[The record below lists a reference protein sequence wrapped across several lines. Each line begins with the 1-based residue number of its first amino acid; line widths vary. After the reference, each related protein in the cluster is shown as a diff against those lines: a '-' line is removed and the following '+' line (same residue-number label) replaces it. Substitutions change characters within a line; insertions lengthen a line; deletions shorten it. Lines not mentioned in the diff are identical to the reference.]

1 MYGITGIVG
10 NDKKYLTK
18 SIKKISGRGRA
29 YVVQNLS
36 ADKYIA
42 LSFTKTNKNP
52 QPVHFFIDECSGD
65 FCLFYGILYDKST
78 IYKFLGTS
86 AISDD
91 AELIMKL
98 YKKIGAKFI
107 KHLDGS
113 FVIVFGTKGKLS
125 LISDYFG
132 TKTLYYSAPLN
143 DYFVFSSSLQS
154 ILRYVKK
161 AKISERALAS
171 YLQYRF
177 VAHPLTIFEN
187 IYKISP
193 KQIIQIGNKIIKK
206 QYTKDVVSSKSLKDW
221 AQIVADCHSDKT
233 GLLLSGGLDSSILAS
248 LTEPVKAFTISY
260 ETQHSDTDLSCAKLV
275 ATKFGHTN
283 NVVKMESCD
292 ILSAL
297 NASICQ
303 LEEPLYSTISASSAF
318 LAKAAKK
325 SVNAII
331 TGDGADELFI
341 GYNYIRTALNNK
353 KNEIEEYKKQI
364 SWCDEKMLQ
373 TLFVKNIQQIDLI
386 KKANSA
392 LDIIMNFEQNYR
404 LPNYHLFRLEKI
416 MTANN
421 IIACTPFLSEQML
434 NYVSAFTNKTL
445 YTTPPKKHLSQP
457 FANALPMD
465 VITRQKQPF
474 PAPFIIWIDTCLR
487 KDIIKT
493 FSNKNL
499 TRNLGINCGNLLNLA
514 HKQEKQY
521 HDYTT
526 IWGFYML
533 LKWLK
538 RFKRYIAQ

>member
-42 LSFTKTNKNP
+42 LSFTKTNKTP

-132 TKTLYYSAPLN
+132 TKTLYYSAPPN

-206 QYTKDVVSSKSLKDW
+206 QYTKDVVSSKSLKD
-221 AQIVADCHSDKT
+221 CHSDKT

-275 ATKFGHTN
+275 AAKFSHKH
-283 NVVKMESCD
+283 NVVKMKSRD

-297 NASICQ
+297 NSSICQ
-303 LEEPLYSTISASSAF
+303 LEEPMYSTISASSNF
-318 LAKAAKK
+318 LANKAKK
-325 SVNAII
+325 SVSTMI

-341 GYNYIRTALNNK
+341 GYNYIRTALNSQN
-353 KNEIEEYKKQI
+353 NEIEEYKKQI
-364 SWCDEKMLQ
+364 SWCDELLCKQL
-373 TLFVKNIQQIDLI
+373 LGKNIKHIDLI
-386 KKANSA
+386 KDTTAP
-392 LDIIMNFEQNYR
+392 LDSILDFEQNYR
-404 LPNYHLFRLEKI
+404 LPNYHLSRLEKI
-416 MTANN
+416 MAANN

-457 FANALPMD
+457 FVDVLP
-465 VITRQKQPF
+465 VEITTRQKQPF
-474 PAPFIIWIDTCLR
+474 PAPFITWIDTCLQ

-493 FSNKNL
+493 FSNKKL
-499 TRNLGINCGNLLNLA
+499 TCKLGINHRHLLDLA
-514 HKQEKQY
+514 YKQEKQY

-533 LKWLK
+533 LLWVKK
-538 RFKRYIAQ
+538 FYKHIV

>member
-10 NDKKYLTK
+10 NNKNQVIK
-18 SIKKISGRGRA
+18 SIKKISGCGRI

-36 ADKYIA
+36 ADKYVA
-42 LSFTKTNKNP
+42 LSFNKTNRTPK
-52 QPVHFFIDECSGD
+52 PVYFFQDTQSGD
-65 FCLFYGILYDKST
+65 FCLFYGILYNKST
-78 IYKFLGTS
+78 IYKLLGTC
-86 AISDD
+86 ATLND
-91 AELIMKL
+91 AQLVMRL
-98 YKKIGAKFI
+98 YKKMGSKFI
-107 KHLDGS
+107 KSLDGS
-113 FVIVFGTKGKLS
+113 FVIILGTKGKLS

-132 TKTLYYSAPLN
+132 TKNLYYSQTSN

-161 AKISERALAS
+161 SKISEQALAS

-177 VAHPLTIFEN
+177 VAHPLTMFEN
-187 IYKISP
+187 IYKLSP
-193 KQIIQIGNKIIKK
+193 KQTVQIGNKTVKRHYK
-206 QYTKDVVSSKSLKDW
+206 RDVAPSKSLKNW
-221 AQIVADCHSDKT
+221 AQTVANCCSDKT

-248 LTEPVKAFTISY
+248 LTKPVKAFTISY

-275 ATKFGHTN
+275 AAKFNHKH
-283 NVVKMESCD
+283 NVVKMKCHD

-297 NASICQ
+297 NSAICQ
-303 LEEPLYSTISASSAF
+303 LEEPMYSTISASSNF
-318 LAKAAKK
+318 LANKAKK
-325 SVNAII
+325 SVSTMI

-341 GYNYIRTALNNK
+341 GYNYIRTALNSKN
-353 KNEIEEYKKQI
+353 NEIEEYKKQI
-364 SWCDEKMLQ
+364 SWCDKKIYQ

-386 KKANSA
+386 KKTNTA
-392 LDIIMNFEQNYR
+392 LDTIMNFEQNYR

-416 MTANN
+416 MAANN

-457 FANALPMD
+457 FVDVLPMD

-474 PAPFIIWIDTCLR
+474 PAPFIVWIDTCLR

-493 FSNKNL
+493 FSNKKL
-499 TRNLGINCGNLLNLA
+499 TCKIGINCSHLLNLA
-514 HKQEKQY
+514 YKQDKQY

-538 RFKRYIAQ
+538 QFNKYIL

>member
-18 SIKKISGRGRA
+18 SIKKISGRGRT
-29 YVVQNLS
+29 YVDQNLS

-42 LSFTKTNKNP
+42 LSFTKTNKTP

-78 IYKFLGTS
+78 IYKLLGTS
-86 AISDD
+86 TISDD

-107 KHLDGS
+107 KYLDGS
-113 FVIVFGTKGKLS
+113 FVVVFGTKGKLS

-132 TKTLYYSAPLN
+132 TKTLYYSETPN

-193 KQIIQIGNKIIKK
+193 KQIIQIGDKIIKK

-221 AQIVADCHSDKT
+221 AQTVANCCSDKT

-248 LTEPVKAFTISY
+248 LTEPVKVFTISY
-260 ETQHSDTDLSCAKLV
+260 ETRHSDMDLSCAKLV
-275 ATKFGHTN
+275 AAKFNHKH
-283 NVVKMESCD
+283 NVVKMKCRD

-297 NASICQ
+297 NSSICQ
-303 LEEPLYSTISASSAF
+303 LEEPMYSTISASSAF
-318 LAKAAKK
+318 LAKKSKK
-325 SVNAII
+325 TVNTII

-341 GYNYIRTALNNK
+341 GYNYIRTAINNK
-353 KNEIEEYKKQI
+353 KNKIEEYKKQI

-386 KKANSA
+386 KKTNTA
-392 LDIIMNFEQNYR
+392 LNTIMNFEQNYR

-416 MTANN
+416 MAANN
-421 IIACTPFLSEQML
+421 IIACTPFLSDKMM

-457 FANALPMD
+457 FVDVLPMD

-474 PAPFIIWIDTCLR
+474 PAPFIVWIDTCLQ

-493 FSNKNL
+493 FSTKKL
-499 TRNLGINCGNLLNLA
+499 TRKIGINCSHLLNLA
-514 HKQEKQY
+514 YKQEKQY

-538 RFKRYIAQ
+538 RFNKYIL

>member
-1 MYGITGIVG
+1 MYRITGIVG

-42 LSFTKTNKNP
+42 LSFTKTNKTP
-52 QPVHFFIDECSGD
+52 QPVHFFIDESSGD

-78 IYKFLGTS
+78 IYKLLGTS

-107 KHLDGS
+107 KYLDGS

-132 TKTLYYSAPLN
+132 TKTLYYSETPN

-154 ILRYVKK
+154 ILRYEKK

-193 KQIIQIGNKIIKK
+193 KQIIQIGNKTVKRHYK
-206 QYTKDVVSSKSLKDW
+206 RDTAPSKSLKNW
-221 AQIVADCHSDKT
+221 AQTVANCCSDKT

-248 LTEPVKAFTISY
+248 LTKPVKVFTISY
-260 ETQHSDTDLSCAKLV
+260 ETRHSDMDLSCAKLV
-275 ATKFGHTN
+275 AAKFNHKH
-283 NVVKMESCD
+283 NVVKMKCRD

-297 NASICQ
+297 NSSICQ
-303 LEEPLYSTISASSAF
+303 LEEPMYSTISASSNF
-318 LAKAAKK
+318 LANKAKK
-325 SVNAII
+325 SVSTMI

-364 SWCDEKMLQ
+364 SWCDKKIYQ

-386 KKANSA
+386 KKTNTA
-392 LDIIMNFEQNYR
+392 LDTIMNFEQNYR

-416 MTANN
+416 MAANN

-457 FANALPMD
+457 FVDVLPMD

-474 PAPFIIWIDTCLR
+474 LAPFIVWIDTCLR

-493 FSNKNL
+493 FSNKKL
-499 TRNLGINCGNLLNLA
+499 TCKIGINCNHLLNLA
-514 HKQEKQY
+514 YKQDKQY

-538 RFKRYIAQ
+538 QFNKYIL

>member
-42 LSFTKTNKNP
+42 LSFTKTNKTP

-78 IYKFLGTS
+78 IYKFLETS

-113 FVIVFGTKGKLS
+113 FVIVLGTKGKLS

-132 TKTLYYSAPLN
+132 TKTLYYSAPPN

-275 ATKFGHTN
+275 AAKFSHKH
-283 NVVKMESCD
+283 NVVKMKSRD

-297 NASICQ
+297 NSSICQ
-303 LEEPLYSTISASSAF
+303 LEEPMYSTISASSNF
-318 LAKAAKK
+318 LANKAKK
-325 SVNAII
+325 SVSTMI

-341 GYNYIRTALNNK
+341 GYNYIRTALNSQN
-353 KNEIEEYKKQI
+353 NEIEEYKKQI
-364 SWCDEKMLQ
+364 SWCDELLCKQL
-373 TLFVKNIQQIDLI
+373 LGKNIKHIDLI
-386 KKANSA
+386 KDTTAH
-392 LDIIMNFEQNYR
+392 LDSILDFEQNYR
-404 LPNYHLFRLEKI
+404 LPNYHLSRLEKI
-416 MTANN
+416 MAANN

-457 FANALPMD
+457 FVDVLP
-465 VITRQKQPF
+465 VEITTRQKQPF
-474 PAPFIIWIDTCLR
+474 PAPFITWIDTCLQ

-493 FSNKNL
+493 FSNKKL
-499 TRNLGINCGNLLNLA
+499 TCKLGINHRHLLDLA
-514 HKQEKQY
+514 YKQEKQY

-533 LKWLK
+533 LLWVKK
-538 RFKRYIAQ
+538 FYKHIV